1 MLDDIRRVTHFAR
14 QNEVLFAK
22 HIGIRKGR
30 EAKQEITALQK
41 KLDAMNKRQ
50 RELAALFK
58 RLYEDSV
65 LGRIPDEQYRVLSQE
80 YTAEQRTL
88 QEEVPQIEQRL
99 QELRD
104 STANINRFMD
114 NARKYTDIP
123 ELTAEILHT
132 FIRRVEVGERAEKYS
147 RTAPQE
153 IRIYYR
159 DVGLVDDLP
168 QGESK
173 PEKAEKKKND
183 SSTNEVA

>member
-1 MLDDIRRVTHFAR
+1 
-14 QNEVLFAK
+14 
-22 HIGIRKGR
+22 
-30 EAKQEITALQK
+30 
-41 KLDAMNKRQ
+41 MNKRQ

-80 YTAEQRTL
+80 YTAEQRAI

-104 STANINRFMD
+104 STANVNRFMD
-114 NARKYTDIP
+114 NARRYTDIP

-132 FIRRVEVGERAEKYS
+132 FIRRVEVGERTEKYS

-168 QGESK
+168 QSESK
-173 PEKAEKKKND
+173 PEKTEKQND

>member
-1 MLDDIRRVTHFAR
+1 
-14 QNEVLFAK
+14 
-22 HIGIRKGR
+22 
-30 EAKQEITALQK
+30 
-41 KLDAMNKRQ
+41 MNKRQ

-80 YTAEQRTL
+80 YTTEQRAL

-104 STANINRFMD
+104 STANVKRFMD
-114 NARKYTDIP
+114 NARKYSGIP
-123 ELTAEILHT
+123 ELAAEILHT

-153 IRIYYR
+153 IKIYYR

-168 QGESK
+168 QSESK
-173 PEKAEKKKND
+173 SEKTEKKND